1 MDKRKNLFCC
11 FLSLSALLS
20 LLQADATAQSATSEP
35 TKPEP
40 VLQVGHRQAVRAV
53 VFSPDGRWLAS
64 GAKDGTIKIWETNT
78 GHLLRTLYGHGSS
91 VNALAVSSDGKMLAS
106 GSGTTYDPR
115 YQDLFLKGGQVGGV
129 HEEDTSVRLWD
140 VGTGGELRMFSGH
153 ELAVAAVAFS
163 RDNRSLT
170 SVSSDSIRIWD
181 LSSGNQIHSAKLISI
196 PKATVGSEF
205 RPDNLIP
212 TPSELE
218 SLRHPFS
225 RKTNDVFQKRYEA
238 IFKESAAD
246 IMISSGGELVAMA
259 LPDKSFRL
267 IDTRQGHKLR
277 SLDITAKP
285 QGRSSLAFSPDAQR
299 LAYLKNGKELAL
311 QTITTGKDLWHFP
324 LASGADNLVLCFTPD
339 GSGLLVGSGE
349 GQQSSVRLLSAANG
363 TELEH
368 FAAVVDEA
376 PRLISYGP
384 AADYV
389 AVVPEGSHVIELRN
403 AKSGQLLR
411 LFKTPSPTITG
422 SAADRPN
429 IDSGLEKQLAGVGLT
444 HNGEIIEAAEDVS
457 EFSSTYRG
465 GETVAFTTDGKW
477 LLTRRGRPGS
487 LVTVI
492 WDSATGTQVQ
502 DTNRFPEIGLPGYS
516 PDGRFKVV
524 PQYLVDTKGLHLFE
538 PPRNVNEFAQ
548 RVKLLDAHS
557 GRKLHVLEVGLTNE
571 VGTVPATG
579 FSLDGSHIAV
589 SGFKKVSLT
598 RTTNS
603 IFVFDTSNGK
613 KLNEFLIPAD
623 DQSGSVNA
631 LAVSRDGQ
639 SVAAARHNRIDLY
652 EASSGRLLRSIPHP
666 GGIDGVCF
674 HPDGRS
680 LALLGKDGDTYLFD
694 VQSGELLAT
703 LISVANASSLDW
715 LVVTPDG
722 LFDGSPPGW
731 SQLLWRFSADIF
743 NVAPV
748 ETFFNEFYY
757 PGLLAEILA
766 GKTPTAPRNFS
777 QLDRRQPSLALVL
790 QKPLGSERDATV
802 ELRVAEAPAD
812 SGHAQGSGVRDV
824 RLFRNGSLVKVWHGD
839 LPLDAKGQA
848 TLQATVPVIAGEN
861 RLTAYSFNHD
871 NIKSSDAM
879 LIVRGES
886 SLRRKGTAYVLT
898 FGINQYANADY
909 NLNLAV
915 ADAGAFRDE
924 LGAQQKKV
932 GNWSDIET
940 VSLLDG
946 DATKANFLA
955 ALKELSGTE
964 TVLPSG
970 VPAVLSRLHVA
981 QPEDAVFIY
990 FAGHGIAVGPRF
1002 YLVPHDL
1009 GYSGKRTKLD
1019 ETGRQSILSHS
1030 ISDLELQDALEHVDA
1045 REVLLIIDACESGQA
1060 LEAEEKRRGPMNSQ
1074 GLAQLAYEKGM
1085 YVLTAAQGYQ
1095 AALEVKQ
1102 LGHGLLT
1109 YALVEEGLKTA
1120 AADTA
1125 PKDGQVV
1132 AREWLDYPT
1141 LRVPQLQES
1150 QMEQANQQGRE
1161 LVFVDIEREKQI
1173 DLQSRSLQRPR
1184 VFYRREEETPPL
1196 VIAIPAP

>member
-1 MDKRKNLFCC
+1 MDKGLFRC

-20 LLQADATAQSATSEP
+20 LLQADAAAQSATSEP

-40 VLQVGHRQAVRAV
+40 VLQVGHRQAVQAV

-78 GHLLRTLYGHGSS
+78 GRLLRTLYGHGSS

-106 GSGTTYDPR
+106 GSGTIYDPR
-115 YQDLFLKGGQVGGV
+115 YQELFLKGGEVGGV

-140 VGTGGELRMFSGH
+140 VSTGGELRMFSGH

-181 LSSGNQIHSAKLISI
+181 LGSGNQIHSDKLISL
-196 PKATVGSEF
+196 PRATWGSNIEPH
-205 RPDNLIP
+205 RG
-212 TPSELE
+212 
-218 SLRHPFS
+218 
-225 RKTNDVFQKRYEA
+225 DVFQKKFKA
-238 IFKESAAD
+238 IFKNSTTD
-246 IMISSGGELVAMA
+246 ILISSGGELVAVA

-267 IDTRQGHKLR
+267 IDTRQGHELR
-277 SLDITAKP
+277 SLDIKAQP
-285 QGRSSLAFSPDAQR
+285 EERSSLAFSPDAQK

-311 QTITTGKDLWHFP
+311 QAVTTGKDLWHFP
-324 LASGADNLVLCFTPD
+324 LASGADTVVVCFTPD
-339 GSGLLVGSGE
+339 GSGLVVGRGE
-349 GQQSSVRLLSAANG
+349 GQQSSVELLSAANG
-363 TELEH
+363 TEQKH
-368 FAAVVDEA
+368 FAIVDEA
-376 PRLISYGP
+376 LRLISYSP

-389 AVVPEGSHVIELRN
+389 AVVPEGSHVVELRN
-403 AKSGQLLR
+403 AQSGQLLR
-411 LFKTPSPTITG
+411 LFKTPSPNITG
-422 SAADRPN
+422 PVADSAN
-429 IDSGLEKQLAGVGLT
+429 IDPELEKQLAGLGLT
-444 HNGEIIEAAEDVS
+444 RKGEIIEAAEDVA

-465 GETVAFTTDGKW
+465 GETVTFTADGKW

-487 LVTVI
+487 LATVT

-502 DTNRFPEIGLPGYS
+502 DTNRFQEIGLPGYS
-516 PDGRFKVV
+516 PDGRFKVA
-524 PQYLVDTKGLHLFE
+524 PQYFQDTRGFRMFDVSRSK
-538 PPRNVNEFAQ
+538 NEFAQ
-548 RVKLLDAHS
+548 RVKLLDAHT
-557 GRKLHVLEVGLTNE
+557 GRQLHVLEVGLTME

-579 FSLDGSHIAV
+579 FNLDGSRIAV
-589 SGFKKVSLT
+589 SGFKRVSFAK
-598 RTTNS
+598 TTNA
-603 IFVFDTSNGK
+603 IFVFDTSDGK

-623 DQSGSVNA
+623 EQSGSVNA
-631 LAVSRDGQ
+631 LAVSPDGQ

-652 EASSGRLLRSIPHP
+652 EASSGRLLRSIPHS
-666 GGIDGVCF
+666 GGIDSVCF
-674 HPDGRS
+674 HPGGRL
-680 LALLGKDGDTYLFD
+680 LAVLGKDGDTYLFD
-694 VQSGELLAT
+694 IQSGQLLAT

-715 LVVTPDG
+715 LVVSPDG

-757 PGLLAEILA
+757 PGLLAEIMA
-766 GKTPTAPRNFS
+766 GKTPTAPRNFG
-777 QLDRRQPSLALVL
+777 QLDRRQPSLAIVL
-790 QKPLGSERDATV
+790 QKPLGSERNATV
-802 ELRVAEAPAD
+802 ELQVTEAPAD
-812 SGHAQGSGVRDV
+812 SGHAQGSAVRDV

-839 LPLDAKGQA
+839 LPLDAKGHA
-848 TLQATVPVIAGEN
+848 TLQATVPVVAGEN
-861 RLTAYSFNHD
+861 RLTAYAFNHD
-871 NIKSSDAM
+871 NIKSSDAT
-879 LIVRGES
+879 LIVQGES

-898 FGINQYANADY
+898 LGVNQYANTDY

-915 ADAGAFRDE
+915 ADARAFSEE
-924 LGAQQKKV
+924 LGAQQKRV

-946 DATKANFLA
+946 EATKANFLA

-964 TVLPSG
+964 TVP
-970 VPAVLSRLHVA
+970 PAGAPAGLSRLHVA

-1002 YLVPHDL
+1002 YLIPHDL
-1009 GYSGKRTKLD
+1009 GYSGKRSELN
-1019 ETGRQSILSHS
+1019 ETGRQSILSHG
-1030 ISDLELQDALEHVDA
+1030 ISDLEVQDALEHVDA

-1161 LVFVDIEREKQI
+1161 LFFVDDEREKRI

-1196 VIAIPAP
+1196 VIAIPAPN